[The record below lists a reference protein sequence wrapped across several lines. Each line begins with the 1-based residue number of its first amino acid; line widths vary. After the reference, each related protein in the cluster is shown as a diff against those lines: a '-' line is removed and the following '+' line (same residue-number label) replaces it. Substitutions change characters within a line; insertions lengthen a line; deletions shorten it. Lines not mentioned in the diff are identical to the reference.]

1 MSDFEVAI
9 VGAGLVG
16 LVAAAALSRA
26 GISVV
31 VFEATS
37 SPQEVGAGVG
47 IGPNAVRALKGLGVF
62 DAILARAKEPE
73 GVQRTFHF
81 HSPIDPHGCVFHYQT
96 SCPDPVALPIYR
108 PTFLEAVIGLLD
120 PSIIHF
126 NKRCT
131 SISIAENGKHI
142 VHFSDGTN
150 HEAELIIGAD
160 GVKSVTRS
168 YVVGEHTKNPLVF
181 TNTVAIEG
189 SYLTEDLRSAGL
201 KTEFAGHKLITFLG
215 SGKHIIGFS
224 IKGGTVINFV
234 VLVADHDKP
243 KGPQLPPPWVESTTS
258 EELKSHFESW
268 GHDPMIILDH
278 LKNPS
283 KWSIHAVN
291 PLESFVR
298 DKVVLIGDSAHAMLP
313 HLGAGVGQGFEDVF
327 VLVQLLTH
335 PQARKAN
342 LPDILAQYNRV
353 RPPRANA
360 ILRKSQWAGEI
371 YDSYRSEE
379 DNGRIQ
385 QCLSGYLEDVW
396 GHDLEKDVASAF
408 EVLHRSHIFRVSK
421 NSDDLSKIL
430 RREKKDSEEHTP
442 V

>member
-26 GISVV
+26 GISVT

-37 SPQEVGAGVG
+37 SSQEVGAGVG

-62 DAILARAKEPE
+62 DAILARSDEPE
-73 GVQRTFHF
+73 GVQRTYCL
-81 HSPIDPHGCVFHYQT
+81 HSPVNPHDCVLRYQT
-96 SCPDPVALPIYR
+96 SCPNPVALPIYR
-108 PTFLEAVIGLLD
+108 PAFLEAVIGLLD

-131 SISIAENGKHI
+131 SISITESGKHT
-142 VHFSDGTN
+142 VHFSDGTS
-150 HEAELIIGAD
+150 HEADLNNRSRWCKKRLIPA
-160 GVKSVTRS
+160 
-168 YVVGEHTKNPLVF
+168 
-181 TNTVAIEG
+181 
-189 SYLTEDLRSAGL
+189 EDLRRAGL
-201 KTEFAGHKLITFLG
+201 LTNYSGHKFILFLG

-224 IKGGTVINFV
+224 IKGGTVQITINPRDPNY
-234 VLVADHDKP
+234 LLH
-243 KGPQLPPPWVESTTS
+243 GWNPQPS
-258 EELKSHFESW
+258 EELKSHFGSW

-291 PLESFVR
+291 PLESYIR
-298 DKVVLIGDSAHAMLP
+298 DKVVLVGDSAHAMLP

-335 PQARKAN
+335 PQAQKAN
-342 LPDILAQYNRV
+342 LPDLLAQYDRV

-360 ILRKSQWAGEI
+360 ILRKSQWAGET
-371 YDSYRSEE
+371 YESYRSEE

-385 QCLSGYLEDVW
+385 ECLSEIWEDVW

-408 EVLHRSHIFRVSK
+408 EALHLSQIFQ
-421 NSDDLSKIL
+421 
-430 RREKKDSEEHTP
+430 DSEE
-442 V
+442 